1 MEAMVIEHLSKKY
14 GKILA
19 VDDLNLTVES
29 GACVGYLGPNGASK
43 TTAIKILTHFL
54 RATSGRA
61 YLHGKDVIR
70 DPKGALEGAGA
81 VVERPEFYP
90 RLTPRE
96 CLSYV
101 GEVRGMSLEII
112 AERSHVVL
120 DQVKL
125 LEVIDKCTG
134 EFSKRMKQQL
144 ALAQASA

>member
-1 MEAMVIEHLSKKY
+1 MEAILIEHLSKKRW
-14 GKILA
+14 KFLA

-29 GACVGYLGPNGASK
+29 GACVGLGPNGACK
-43 TTAIKILTHFL
+43 TTTIKILTHFL

-70 DPKGALEGAGA
+70 DPKGALEGVGA
-81 VVERPEFYP
+81 VVETPEFYP

-120 DQVKL
+120 DQVKP